1 MEYDLLVRGGRVVDG
16 SGLPGYQADVGV
28 RDGKVVAIGRLNGG
42 AARTIDAGGLVVAP
56 GFVDHHTHLDGQLFW
71 DPYGTS
77 EPQHGVTSV
86 VMGNCGLTLAPV
98 EPGGED
104 ALVKSFVR
112 VEAMPRE
119 ALVAGIPWGWRSY
132 GDYLDRLEGRIGINV
147 GGLVG
152 HIAVRHA
159 VMGEEG
165 VEREAT
171 DDEVARMRALVA
183 EALEGG
189 ALGISTNRN
198 ERHFRE
204 DGKPVSSRL
213 ATEEEFNALCD
224 VLGDYSTGV
233 IETIV
238 GLHSVARIDWY
249 EALARRTSRPVIWQ
263 SVLHRWAQPDLWHQ
277 QLDRVAQVFRDG
289 YRAYGLTNTVP
300 IVQRFTLQNV
310 QAFDEFATWKNVMFL
325 PEPVRK
331 QAFADPETR
340 AKLRAELA
348 VERPTTFHRR
358 WDLILVSRVARQEHA
373 AYVGKSVADVAALR
387 GQDPL
392 DAFLDVSLEEDLKTE
407 FWTALTG
414 GDLEATGAILRSPHV
429 LVGLSDAGA
438 HVEFDAAFGY
448 GTTLLGMWVRERGV
462 MSLEQAIHKLTFQ
475 VASVYGLEGRGLVRP
490 GYAADLAVFDPATVN
505 AGEPEWAT
513 DFPANT
519 RHLVQPSVG
528 LHYTIVNGAV
538 VCEDGRLSGDLPGH
552 VLRGSAAKARAV
564 AAGG

>member
-28 RDGKVVAIGRLNGG
+28 RDGQIVEIGRLKGS
-42 AARTIDAGGLVVAP
+42 AARTIDAAGLVVAP
-56 GFVDHHTHLDGQLFW
+56 GFVDHHTHLDGQMFW

-119 ALVAGIPWGWRSY
+119 ALQAGIPWGWRTY

-159 VMGEEG
+159 VMGEEA

-171 DDEVARMRALVA
+171 EAEIARMRALVA
-183 EALEGG
+183 ESLEGG

-213 ATEEEFNALCD
+213 ATQAEFDALCD
-224 VLGDYSTGV
+224 VLGDYNAGV
-233 IETIV
+233 IETIL
-238 GLHSVARIDWY
+238 GLHTIEHVDWY
-249 EALARRTSRPVIWQ
+249 DALARRTARPVIWQ
-263 SVLHRWAQPDLWHQ
+263 SVLHRWAQPDLWRQ
-277 QLDRVAQVFRDG
+277 QLDRVSRTFADG

-310 QAFDEFATWKNVMFL
+310 QAFDEFPTWKNLMFL
-325 PEPVRK
+325 PEIVRK
-331 QAFADPETR
+331 QALADPETR

-348 VERPTTFHRR
+348 VERHTIFHRR
-358 WDLILVSRVARQEHA
+358 WDLIQVSHVERPEHA
-373 AYVGKSVADVAALR
+373 AYVGKSVAEMAALR

-392 DAFLDVSLEEDLKTE
+392 DAFLDVSLAEDLKTG

-414 GDLEATGAILRSPHV
+414 GDLDATGAILRSPYV

-448 GTTLLGMWVRERGV
+448 GTTLLGLWVRERGV
-462 MSLEQAIHKLTFQ
+462 MSLEQAIYKLTFQ
-475 VASVYGLEGRGLVRP
+475 VASVYGLEGRGLIRP
-490 GYAADLAVFDPATVN
+490 GYAADLTIFDPATVN
-505 AGEPEWAT
+505 AGEPEWVT

-519 RHLVQPSVG
+519 RRLAQPSVG
-528 LHYTIVNGAV
+528 LHYTVVNGEV
-538 VCEDGRLSGDLPGH
+538 VYEDGRLSGALAGH
-552 VLRGSAAKARAV
+552 VLRGAGARERSV
-564 AAGG
+564 AAG

>member
-28 RDGKVVAIGRLNGG
+28 RDGKVVEIGRLKGS
-42 AARTIDAGGLVVAP
+42 AARTIDADGLVVAP
-56 GFVDHHTHLDGQLFW
+56 GFVDHHTHLDGQMLW

-86 VMGNCGLTLAPV
+86 VMGNCGLSLAPV

-104 ALVKSFVR
+104 AMVKSFVR

-119 ALVAGIPWGWRSY
+119 SLEAGIPWGWRTY
-132 GDYLDRLEGRIGINV
+132 GEYLDRLEGRIGINV

-159 VMGEEG
+159 IMGEEA

-171 DDEVARMRALVA
+171 EAEIQRMRALVA
-183 EALEGG
+183 EAMEGG

-213 ATEEEFNALCD
+213 ATQAEFDALCE
-224 VLGDYSTGV
+224 VLGDYNAGV
-233 IETIV
+233 IETIL
-238 GLHSVARIDWY
+238 GLHTVEHIDWY
-249 EALARRTSRPVIWQ
+249 DALARRTARPVIWQ
-263 SVLHRWAQPDLWHQ
+263 SVLHRWAQPDLWCQ
-277 QLDRVAQVFRDG
+277 QLERVARTFADG

-300 IVQRFTLQNV
+300 IVQRFTLKNV
-310 QAFDEFATWKNVMFL
+310 QAFDEFPTWKNLMFL
-325 PEPVRK
+325 PEFVRK
-331 QAFADPETR
+331 QALADPDTR

-348 VERPTTFHRR
+348 VERHTIFHRR
-358 WDLILVSRVARQEHA
+358 WDLINVSHVARPEHRE
-373 AYVGKSVADVAALR
+373 YLGKSVAEVAALR

-392 DAFLDVSLEEDLKTE
+392 DAFLDISLAEDLETG

-414 GDLEATGAILRSPHV
+414 GDLEATGAILRSPYV

-448 GTTLLGMWVRERGV
+448 GTTLLGLWVRERGV
-462 MSLEQAIHKLTFQ
+462 MTLEQAIYKLTFQ
-475 VASVYGLEGRGLVRP
+475 VASVYGLEGRGLLRP
-490 GYAADLAVFDPATVN
+490 GYAADITIFDPATVN
-505 AGEPEWAT
+505 AGEPEWAN

-519 RHLVQPSVG
+519 RRLVQPSVG
-528 LHYTIVNGAV
+528 LHYTIVNGDIIY
-538 VCEDGRLSGDLPGH
+538 ENGQLSGALPGH
-552 VLRGSAAKARAV
+552 VLRGAGAKARAATV
-564 AAGG
+564 